1 MSHYNHKQ
9 FKYKGRYDPSYTRV
23 VMIEKHNVNILKI
36 SSNFHYR
43 MQTVLNLIRQAQ
55 DKKIPGPSI
64 VVPTFSGLALV
75 PPCSNFQSWHKLS
88 GGITPNPCYGIVL
101 FFCGL
106 A

>member
-64 VVPTFSGLALV
+64 VVPTSYLTPIVKKILEELGCSCHKTGTSSYVEWPEGLE
-75 PPCSNFQSWHKLS
+75 
-88 GGITPNPCYGIVL
+88 I
-101 FFCGL
+101 
-106 A
+106 